1 MKIRYR
7 ILIINFAI
15 VVLIIGS
22 AAVAFYS
29 IMYNALT
36 SQRSQYLIRSANDF
50 IYAYREILQD
60 TDDDFLYSVKNS
72 FGKVAQPNEKNIDF
86 IFEASKDGN
95 LIRRY
100 SKDFVYIPQKNF
112 SVEEF
117 ISNNPSA
124 IVKKYVDENRK
135 TYFYGRI
142 ISNEILNQVS
152 QKINA
157 EVALVVN
164 NTPVE
169 ISNQDNNQ
177 NYVYRKHQK
186 QFLQTFFHGQ
196 TFLYII

>member
-22 AAVAFYS
+22 SAAAFYS

-36 SQRSQYLIRSANDF
+36 SQRSQYLVRSANDF
-50 IYAYREILQD
+50 IYAYRDMLQD
-60 TDDDFLYSVKNS
+60 TEDDFLYSIKNPPGTS
-72 FGKVAQPNEKNIDF
+72 IPPNEKNIDF
-86 IFEASKDGN
+86 VFETSRDGN
-95 LIRRY
+95 LTKQY
-100 SKDFVYIPQKNF
+100 SKDFVYLPQKNF
-112 SVEEF
+112 SIKEF
-117 ISNNPSA
+117 ISGNPSA
-124 IVKKYVDENRK
+124 IVKKYVDENGE

-142 ISNEILNQVS
+142 LSNEILNRVS

-157 EVALVVN
+157 EIAVVVN

-177 NYVYRKHQK
+177 NYVYTLNEAYKDLK
-186 QFLQTFFHGQ
+186 E
-196 TFLYII
+196 